1 MKYSMHYNKVVT
13 TLIFISILCS
23 SASSQVIEPQA
34 SKKLRYGYNI
44 APNLSVI
51 QPSSDLPANTTT
63 FNTLN
68 FRVGF
73 RADYSFNKWFS
84 ISPEIN
90 WSFNEG
96 GYRFADS
103 SQLDY
108 QLMPMSFDFMT
119 HLKFKKS
126 SDDLSP
132 YCIIGPN
139 VRVPV
144 LRESVKL
151 PYTTSSDVALSIGL
165 GIEKRFMYFT
175 FSPEVRYTAGFM
187 NISNHPL
194 VPTAQYNNVS
204 LALNFTL

>member
-1 MKYSMHYNKVVT
+1 MSFKVGGDRFSV
-13 TLIFISILCS
+13 
-23 SASSQVIEPQA
+23 SAH
-34 SKKLRYGYNI
+34 
-44 APNLSVI
+44 
-51 QPSSDLPANTTT
+51 
-63 FNTLN
+63 
-68 FRVGF
+68 
-73 RADYSFNKWFS
+73 
-84 ISPEIN
+84 
-90 WSFNEG
+90 
-96 GYRFADS
+96 
-103 SQLDY
+103 LDY
-108 QLMPMSFDFMT
+108 HLIPMVFYFMT

-194 VPTAQYNNVS
+194 VPNAQYNNVS